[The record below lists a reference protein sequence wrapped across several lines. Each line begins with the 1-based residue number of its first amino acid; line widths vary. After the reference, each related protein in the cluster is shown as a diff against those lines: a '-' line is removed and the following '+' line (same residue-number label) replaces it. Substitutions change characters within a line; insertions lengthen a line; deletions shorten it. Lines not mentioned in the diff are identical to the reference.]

1 PGALDRARLLGPDRR
16 GGAHLGAVAAPSD
29 HQRTCLRRS
38 RVLDGLPRGPAGLR
52 RSGAVGAVG
61 RLSLMSTINS
71 DEVARLAGLA
81 RIDLGPEEIEKLAG
95 ELDVIVQA
103 VATVSEVAGD
113 DVPATSHPIPL
124 TNVLRED
131 VVGQTL
137 PVDEVLAQA
146 PAAEDGQ
153 FAVPQILG
161 EDA

>member
-1 PGALDRARLLGPDRR
+1 
-16 GGAHLGAVAAPSD
+16 
-29 HQRTCLRRS
+29 
-38 RVLDGLPRGPAGLR
+38 
-52 RSGAVGAVG
+52 
-61 RLSLMSTINS
+61 MSTINS

-131 VVGQTL
+131 RLGQTL
-137 PVDEVLAQA
+137 PVEVILAQA

-153 FAVPQILG
+153 FSVPQILG